1 MSTLPVLIAGA
12 GIGGLSAALTLHQI
26 GVPCLVLEAA
36 DELLPLGVG
45 INLQPNAVRELYDLG
60 LGERQLDTVGLQ
72 SREWA
77 LVGLNGNDIYA
88 EPRGLQAGYDWPQY
102 AVHRGKL
109 QMLLHDTVRSR
120 LGIDAVRTG
129 HRVTGYRNHDHG
141 VTVDVANTD
150 GTTQQIDGALLI
162 AADGL
167 HSAVRAQMYPQQPPV
182 QWGGAIMW
190 RGTTQ
195 APPIRTGSSFVGLGL
210 HDHRLVFYPITPPD
224 PATGLATINW
234 IAEIT
239 VDNSAGW
246 EDGNWTKQV
255 DVDHFVHHFEDWQY
269 DWLNVPKLLR
279 GGDIIYEYPMIDRE
293 PLPSW
298 QEGNVALLGDAAHV
312 MYPVGSNG
320 ASQAIVDA
328 RVLGAAM
335 VQHGINAAA
344 LGEYDNKLC
353 APISALVLRNRGSGP
368 FALLSLVEER
378 CGGEFDNIDEVIPP
392 DERNDFMKQYKQAA
406 GFAIEALNQAPRTIQ
421 PGMRVTT

>member
-77 LVGLNGNDIYA
+77 LVGLKGNDIYA

-269 DWLNVPKLLR
+269 DWLNVPELLR

-344 LGEYDNKLC
+344 LGEYDNTLC

-378 CGGEFDNIDEVIPP
+378 CGGEFDNIDEVISP

-406 GFAIEALNQAPRTIQ
+406 GFAIETLNQAPQTIQ
-421 PGMRVTT
+421 PGMRVTL

>member
-1 MSTLPVLIAGA
+1 MSTLPVLIAGG
-12 GIGGLSAALTLHQI
+12 GIGGLSVALTLHQI
-26 GVPCLVLEAA
+26 GVPCLVLEAT
-36 DELLPLGVG
+36 DELAPLGVG

-60 LGERQLDTVGLQ
+60 LGEQQLDTVGLQ

-88 EPRGLQAGYDWPQY
+88 ESRGLQAGYKWPQY

-120 LGIDAVRTG
+120 LGIDAVRLG

-246 EDGNWTKQV
+246 EDGSWTKQV

-269 DWLNVPKLLR
+269 DWLNVPELLR
-279 GGDIIYEYPMIDRE
+279 GGDVVYEYPMIDRE

-298 QEGNVALLGDAAHV
+298 QDGNVALLGDAAHV

-344 LGEYDNKLC
+344 LDEYDNKLC

-368 FALLSLVEER
+368 FAMLSLVEVR
-378 CGGEFDNIDEVIPP
+378 CGGEFDNIDDVLPP
-392 DERNDFMKQYKQAA
+392 TERNDFMRQYKQAA
-406 GFAIEALNQAPRTIQ
+406 GFAIEALNQAPPTIQ

>member
-269 DWLNVPKLLR
+269 DWLNVPELLR

-344 LGEYDNKLC
+344 LGEYDNTLC

-378 CGGEFDNIDEVIPP
+378 CGGEFDNIDEVISP

-406 GFAIEALNQAPRTIQ
+406 GFAIETLNQAPQTIQ
-421 PGMRVTT
+421 PGMRVTL

>member
-1 MSTLPVLIAGA
+1 MSTLPVLIAGG
-12 GIGGLSAALTLHQI
+12 GIGGLSVALTLHQI
-26 GVPCLVLEAA
+26 GVPCLVLEAT
-36 DELLPLGVG
+36 DELAPLGVG

-60 LGERQLDTVGLQ
+60 LGEQQLDTVGLQ

-88 EPRGLQAGYDWPQY
+88 ESRGLQAGYKWPQY

-109 QMLLHDTVRSR
+109 QMLLHDIVRNR
-120 LGIDAVRTG
+120 LGIDAVRLG

-150 GTTQQIDGALLI
+150 GTTQQINGALLI

-234 IAEIT
+234 VAEIT

-246 EDGNWTKQV
+246 EDGSWTKQV

-269 DWLNVPKLLR
+269 DWLNVPELLR
-279 GGDIIYEYPMIDRE
+279 GGDVVYEYPMIDRE

-298 QEGNVALLGDAAHV
+298 QDGNVALLGDAAHV

-344 LGEYDNKLC
+344 LDEYDNKLC

-368 FALLSLVEER
+368 FAMLSLVEER
-378 CGGEFDNIDEVIPP
+378 CGGEFDNIDDVLPLT
-392 DERNDFMKQYKQAA
+392 ERNDFMKQYKQAA
-406 GFAIEALNQAPRTIQ
+406 GYAIEALNQAPPTIQ

>member
-77 LVGLNGNDIYA
+77 LVGLKGNDIYA

-269 DWLNVPKLLR
+269 DWLNVPELLR

-344 LGEYDNKLC
+344 LGEYDNTLC

-378 CGGEFDNIDEVIPP
+378 CGGEFDNIDEVISP

-406 GFAIEALNQAPRTIQ
+406 GFAIETLNKAPQTIQ
-421 PGMRVTT
+421 PGMRVTL

>member
-1 MSTLPVLIAGA
+1 MSTLPVLIAGG
-12 GIGGLSAALTLHQI
+12 GIGGLSVALTLHQI
-26 GVPCLVLEAA
+26 GVPCLVLEAT
-36 DELLPLGVG
+36 DELAPLGVG

-60 LGERQLDTVGLQ
+60 LGEQQLDTVGLQ

-88 EPRGLQAGYDWPQY
+88 ESRGLQAGYKWPQY

-120 LGIDAVRTG
+120 LGIDAVRLG

-246 EDGNWTKQV
+246 EDGSWTKQV

-269 DWLNVPKLLR
+269 DWLNVPELLR
-279 GGDIIYEYPMIDRE
+279 GGDVVYEYPMIDRE

-298 QEGNVALLGDAAHV
+298 QDGNVALLGDAAHV

-344 LGEYDNKLC
+344 LDEYDNKLC

-368 FALLSLVEER
+368 FAMLSLVEER
-378 CGGEFDNIDEVIPP
+378 CGGEFDNIDDVLPP
-392 DERNDFMKQYKQAA
+392 TERNDFMRQYKQAA
-406 GFAIEALNQAPRTIQ
+406 GFAIEALNHAPPTIQ

>member
-1 MSTLPVLIAGA
+1 MSTLPVLIAGG
-12 GIGGLSAALTLHQI
+12 GIGGLSVALTLHQI
-26 GVPCLVLEAA
+26 GVPCLVLEAT
-36 DELLPLGVG
+36 DELAPLGVG

-60 LGERQLDTVGLQ
+60 LGEQQLDTVGLQ

-88 EPRGLQAGYDWPQY
+88 ESRGLQAGYKWPQY

-120 LGIDAVRTG
+120 LGIDAVRLG

-246 EDGNWTKQV
+246 EDGSWTKQV

-269 DWLNVPKLLR
+269 DWLNVPELLR
-279 GGDIIYEYPMIDRE
+279 GGDVVYEYPMIDRE

-298 QEGNVALLGDAAHV
+298 QDGNVALLGDAAHV

-344 LGEYDNKLC
+344 LDEYDNKLC

-368 FALLSLVEER
+368 FAMLSLVEER
-378 CGGEFDNIDEVIPP
+378 CGGEFDNIDDVLPP
-392 DERNDFMKQYKQAA
+392 TERNDFMRQYKQAA
-406 GFAIEALNQAPRTIQ
+406 GFAIEALNQAPPTIQ

>member
-269 DWLNVPKLLR
+269 DWLNVPELLR

-344 LGEYDNKLC
+344 LGEYDNTLC

-368 FALLSLVEER
+368 FALLSLAEER
-378 CGGEFDNIDEVIPP
+378 CGGEFDNIDEVISP

-406 GFAIEALNQAPRTIQ
+406 GFAIETLNQAPQTIQ
-421 PGMRVTT
+421 PGMRVTL